1 MVDPNQISK
10 DISCVVQG
18 GLDPNFLLMEKSDMK
33 KEVIKYLKI
42 FEDRPYIFNLGHG
55 VLPETNPEMVDHL
68 VNLVK
73 DYGK

>member
-42 FEDRPYIFNLGHG
+42 FEVFYLNFKI
-55 VLPETNPEMVDHL
+55 
-68 VNLVK
+68 
-73 DYGK
+73 